1 MSVELLH
8 LIKKKT
14 DVLVEDT
21 KTSYQETL
29 QFKMNLSKETFSFNV
44 PLSLEESNLLLA
56 LTLLEFYNFIFN
68 ITKENSKFHSL
79 LIVFGLIL

>member
-44 PLSLEESNLLLA
+44 PLSLEESNLVLA
-56 LTLLEFYNFIFN
+56 LTLLEFSNFIFN